1 MVKIPLLSQI
11 FVWSIIFELLYFFT
25 IPILGQ
31 RPAISRF
38 LQVIVLIGLL
48 IKWLRFSR
56 LNDFKIININHPNYR
71 YYSFYFGLVVLAGII
86 GIFSGA
92 YSVDVDFVN
101 NLNEIA
107 APRTSISPIEN
118 MAIEYLIALYYF
130 VYFVI
135 LPRYLFKSEK
145 SVSYFFTCFKF
156 TFIVCLVVGFV
167 DFGFSNFGYT
177 ILPTDIARGIARGG
191 DAGVRFHGLAGE
203 PRFAFVYLFLGLA
216 ILYLQAHF
224 RGFTLSKWWLLP
236 IILAAIF
243 TKSASGLIG
252 VSLFLVLYGFYGL
265 KYISILQTFKMTALI
280 ILVICFIYVSVST
293 SERTM
298 LYIESASGLWD
309 LLESGMEIPH
319 PISVQMYNIYPI
331 YDLTVKFRDLN
342 LLPIL
347 IGSGLGSA
355 SVINNNY
362 LSGSYIV
369 SNPQSQLVRLIYEA
383 GLIGTLFFIF
393 SFISPVKY
401 LTKNLPFKK
410 QKEFILITLLLLGC
424 FLGHRTAAGFI
435 YLGAFISAFRVL
447 NNKYTM

>member
-1 MVKIPLLSQI
+1 
-11 FVWSIIFELLYFFT
+11 
-25 IPILGQ
+25 
-31 RPAISRF
+31 
-38 LQVIVLIGLL
+38 
-48 IKWLRFSR
+48 
-56 LNDFKIININHPNYR
+56 
-71 YYSFYFGLVVLAGII
+71 
-86 GIFSGA
+86 
-92 YSVDVDFVN
+92 
-101 NLNEIA
+101 
-107 APRTSISPIEN
+107 
-118 MAIEYLIALYYF
+118 
-130 VYFVI
+130 
-135 LPRYLFKSEK
+135 
-145 SVSYFFTCFKF
+145 
-156 TFIVCLVVGFV
+156 
-167 DFGFSNFGYT
+167 
-177 ILPTDIARGIARGG
+177 
-191 DAGVRFHGLAGE
+191 
-203 PRFAFVYLFLGLA
+203 
-216 ILYLQAHF
+216 
-224 RGFTLSKWWLLP
+224 
-236 IILAAIF
+236 
-243 TKSASGLIG
+243 
-252 VSLFLVLYGFYGL
+252 
-265 KYISILQTFKMTALI
+265 MTALI